1 MKTLVVAPHPDDEII
16 GPGGTLLRRRSEG
29 GTVGWL
35 VMTALVSS
43 RKADIE
49 RKRARDAEVENVR
62 LALGINAEDAWFLN
76 YPTTR
81 LDTVPMGELVAAIS
95 QVMLDFQPEEVLVP
109 FWGDAHTDHRI
120 VFDAVAACTK
130 WFRYP
135 AVKRVLAYETL
146 SETDSSIGRNNA
158 FDPNVFIDISEWLED
173 KIRIMNFYESELGE
187 FPFPRSEKAVRALGQ
202 VRGAASGF
210 SAAEAFMLL
219 KERR

>member
-1 MKTLVVAPHPDDEII
+1 M
-16 GPGGTLLRRRSEG
+16 
-29 GTVGWL
+29 GWL
-35 VMTALVSS
+35 VVTALASS
-43 RKADIE
+43 EKIGSE
-49 RKRARDAEVENVR
+49 RKKARELEIVNVR
-62 LALGINAEDAWFLN
+62 KALGIDSQDAWFLN

-81 LDTVPMGELVAAIS
+81 LDTFPMGELVAAVS
-95 QVMLDFQPEEVLVP
+95 QVILDFQPEEVLVP

-135 AVKRVLAYETL
+135 TIKRVLAYETL
-146 SETDSSIGRNNA
+146 SETDSSIGRHNA
-158 FDPNVFIDISEWLED
+158 FDPNVFIDISDWLEN

-187 FPFPRSEKAVRALGQ
+187 FPFPRSGKAVRALGQ

-219 KERR
+219 KERH

>member
-1 MKTLVVAPHPDDEII
+1 MKTLVVAPHPDDEML
-16 GPGGTLLRRRSEG
+16 GAGGTLLRRKSEG

-35 VMTALVSS
+35 VVTALTSS
-43 RKADIE
+43 DKSDLE
-49 RKRARDAEVENVR
+49 RKKAREVEIENVR
-62 LALGINAEDAWFLN
+62 IALGLDVKDAWFLN

-95 QVMLDFQPEEVLVP
+95 QVMQDFQPEEVLVP

-135 AVKRVLAYETL
+135 SIKRVLAYETL
-146 SETDSSIGRNNA
+146 SETDSSIGRHNV
-158 FDPNVFIDISEWLED
+158 FDPNVFVDISDWMEE
-173 KIRIMNFYESELGE
+173 KIQILHYYQSELGE
-187 FPFPRSEKAVRALGQ
+187 FPFPRSEEAVRALGQ

-210 SAAEAFMLL
+210 PSAEAFILL
-219 KERR
+219 KERC

>member
-1 MKTLVVAPHPDDEII
+1 MKTLVVAPHPDDEML
-16 GPGGTLLRRRSEG
+16 GAGGTLLKRKSEG

-35 VMTALVSS
+35 VVTGLTSS
-43 RKADIE
+43 DESDLDRKKAH
-49 RKRARDAEVENVR
+49 EVEIENVR
-62 LALGINAEDAWFLN
+62 IALGIDVKDAWFLN

-95 QVMLDFQPEEVLVP
+95 QVMQDFQPEEVLVP

-135 AVKRVLAYETL
+135 TIKRVLAYETL
-146 SETDSSIGRNNA
+146 SETDSSIGRHNA
-158 FDPNVFIDISEWLED
+158 FDPNVFIDISDWLEE
-173 KIRIMNFYESELGE
+173 KIQTLSYYESELGE
-187 FPFPRSEKAVRALGQ
+187 FPFPRSEEAVRALGK

-210 SAAEAFMLL
+210 WAAESFMLL
-219 KERR
+219 KERS

>member
-35 VMTALVSS
+35 VVTTLVYS
-43 RKADIE
+43 RKADLE

-95 QVMLDFQPEEVLVP
+95 QVMQDFQPEEVLVP

-135 AVKRVLAYETL
+135 SVKRVLAYETL
-146 SETDSSIGRNNA
+146 SETDSSMGQNA

-173 KIRIMNFYESELGE
+173 KIRIMSFYESELGK

-219 KERR
+219 KERH

>member
-1 MKTLVVAPHPDDEII
+1 MRE
-16 GPGGTLLRRRSEG
+16 
-29 GTVGWL
+29 
-35 VMTALVSS
+35 
-43 RKADIE
+43 KADLE
-49 RKRARDAEVENVR
+49 RKSARDAEVENVR
-62 LALGINAEDAWFLN
+62 LALGINVEDAWFLN

-95 QVMLDFQPEEVLVP
+95 QVMQDFQPEEVLVP

-120 VFDAVAACTK
+120 IFDAVAACTK

-158 FDPNVFIDISEWLED
+158 FDPNVFIDISDWLED
-173 KIRIMNFYESELGE
+173 KIRIMSFYESELGT

-219 KERR
+219 KERH